1 MHVSKCRVTCALSWG
16 DPQIVYANVT
26 LSIVL
31 PFGAKEHDLWQMI
44 QYICTAEHVALHHHP
59 PTYCTPN

>member
-1 MHVSKCRVTCALSWG
+1 MHVSKSRVTCALSWG

-31 PFGAKEHDLWQMI
+31 PFSAKEHDL
-44 QYICTAEHVALHHHP
+44 
-59 PTYCTPN
+59 